1 MKSLLILGAGSFSTE
16 VEELARQLGYND
28 IAFLDDSPDTARCQ
42 PVIGKLDET
51 SAFIQQFS
59 SAIVALGNNEM
70 RMKYTKMLLDAGYDV
85 PVLIHPTAYVSKDA
99 ALSCG
104 CIVRAKAVISRY
116 VKLGTAVIIN
126 AGVIVDHDCTI
137 GEGVHCLPGAVVRN
151 KVTVPPM
158 RWIRA
163 NEVVE

>member
-1 MKSLLILGAGSFSTE
+1 MESISILGAGSFSTE
-16 VEELARQLGYND
+16 VEELARQRGYND
-28 IAFLDDSPDTARCQ
+28 IAFLDDSPNTARCQ
-42 PVIGKLDET
+42 PIIGKLDE
-51 SAFIQQFS
+51 ALVFMQQFS

-70 RMKYTKMLLDAGYDV
+70 RMKYTKMLFDACYDV
-85 PVLIHPTAYVSKDA
+85 PALVHPAAYVSKDA

-151 KVTVPPM
+151 RVMVSPM
-158 RWIRA
+158 RWIKA